1 MVNALTLEE
10 KLRTGAVRRW
20 HIVPMAREQ
29 SIAEHMYRVTVIA
42 EEILRVLGRFDWNSN
57 HTLNVMRLA
66 FIHDQH
72 EVKTGDIPSP
82 AKYKLQGV
90 AGFDVVAAVE
100 RNIDSEYAELA
111 ALPGCVEIVTLA
123 DTLEA
128 MDHLALYGAGPRARE
143 VWDTMHDTIAEKVEK
158 IVTRASLQPS
168 QALALL
174 KICETCCLSAVE
186 RGWAQ
191 IEDASE

>member
-1 MVNALTLEE
+1 MAKLTLEE

-29 SIAEHMYRVTVIA
+29 TIAEHAYRVTLIA
-42 EEILRVLGRFDWNSN
+42 EEILRVCGRFDWNSN
-57 HTLNVMRLA
+57 YTLNVMRLA

-82 AKYKLQGV
+82 AKLKLQEV

-100 RNIDSEYAELA
+100 RKIDGEYAELA
-111 ALPGCVEIVTLA
+111 ALPGCVEIVALA

-128 MDHLALYGAGPRARE
+128 MDHLGLYGAGPRARE
-143 VWDTMHDTIAEKVEK
+143 VWETMYETIPAKVER
-158 IVTRASLQPS
+158 IVARASLDPT
-168 QALALL
+168 QALAILN
-174 KICETCCLSAVE
+174 ICETCCQSAIE
-186 RGWAQ
+186 RGWAT
-191 IEDASE
+191 EESE